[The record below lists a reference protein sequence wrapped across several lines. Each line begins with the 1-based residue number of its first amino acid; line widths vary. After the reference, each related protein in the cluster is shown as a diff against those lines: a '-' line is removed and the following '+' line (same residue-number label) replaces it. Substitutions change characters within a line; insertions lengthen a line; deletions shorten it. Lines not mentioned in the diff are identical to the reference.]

1 MDCKASGEPTGTI
14 TTVSHR
20 LGHAHPTAQTGPTL
34 AGIGATYPAMDIVH
48 PIPSRDTNI
57 QATSTQPLRPFST
70 LASAPLESLSA
81 HEAPHT
87 VVSTHTNI
95 VEQTAVPV
103 EQPLP
108 RNGDSIPAADR
119 VPQTVCFYQ
128 KSYATFLLTYTMTL
142 SGPPVTSY
150 CPWLAHLILV
160 SSAGKKYT

>member
-1 MDCKASGEPTGTI
+1 MDCKARGELTGTI

-20 LGHAHPTAQTGPTL
+20 LGHAHSAAQTGPTL
-34 AGIGATYPAMDIVH
+34 TGIGATYPAMDIVH
-48 PIPSRDTNI
+48 PIPSLDTNI
-57 QATSTQPLRPFST
+57 QATSTQPPRPFSS

-81 HEAPHT
+81 HEAPQT

-108 RNGDSIPAADR
+108 RNGDSIPTADG

-128 KSYATFLLTYTMTL
+128 KSYRTFLLTYTVSL
-142 SGPPVTSY
+142 SSRPVTSFTALDSQT
-150 CPWLAHLILV
+150 PF
-160 SSAGKKYT
+160 